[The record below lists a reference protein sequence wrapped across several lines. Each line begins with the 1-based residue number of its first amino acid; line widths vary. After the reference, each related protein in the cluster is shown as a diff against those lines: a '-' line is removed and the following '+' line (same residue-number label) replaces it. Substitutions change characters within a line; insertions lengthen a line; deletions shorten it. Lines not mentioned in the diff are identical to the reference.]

1 MKKFIIK
8 TFLISLPIILIG
20 ISIELFISFYPNTFN
35 TKAKYLTSNLE
46 NIEILF
52 LGSSHIQ
59 DGINPEF
66 IDVPSA
72 NVAYAQQDYQL
83 DNALYFK
90 YIDRLKNIDKV
101 VIELDYHSLEEKNDQ
116 DYFGLL
122 WYYRYY
128 DINLDDFKAYN
139 KLTMFYSNPKFFTNY
154 LKRTLNPFNEKNRI
168 NKFGF
173 MGNDSDVFKRLN
185 FDEKIIAE
193 TSIKRLKN
201 RHTSVSVANFKSNK
215 EILRSLIEDCW
226 ERNIQVIILKTP
238 QYVTYRNN
246 YNLERLERRDHL
258 IDSLSTIR
266 KIKIWDYEEDERF
279 GLTDFKNDDH
289 LNSKGAEKLSKII
302 NEELKNER
310 KLSTLPK

>member
-1 MKKFIIK
+1 MRKFIIK
-8 TFLISLPIILIG
+8 TFLISLPIILTG
-20 ISIELFISFYPNTFN
+20 VFIELFISFYPNTFN
-35 TKAKYLTSNLE
+35 TKAKYLTSNLD

-59 DGINPEF
+59 DDINPEF
-66 IDVPSA
+66 IDIPSA
-72 NVAYAQQDYQL
+72 NVAYSLQDYHL
-83 DNALYFK
+83 DSALYFK
-90 YIDRLKNIDKV
+90 YVERLKKIDKV
-101 VIELDYHSLEEKNDQ
+101 VIELDYHSLEEKNAQ

-128 DINLDDFKAYN
+128 DINLDNFKAYN
-139 KLTMFYSNPKFFTNY
+139 KFNLFYSNPKFFSNY

-173 MGNDSDVFKRLN
+173 LGNDSDVFKRMN

-201 RHTSVSVANFKSNK
+201 RHTSVSVDNFKSNK
-215 EILRSLIEDCW
+215 EILRLLIEDCF
-226 ERNIQVIILKTP
+226 ERNIQVILLKTP

-246 YNLERLERRDHL
+246 YNIERLKRRDSL
-258 IDSLSTIR
+258 VDSLLASG
-266 KIKIWDYEEDERF
+266 KIKLWDYEKDQRF
-279 GLTDFKNDDH
+279 GVTDFKNDDH

-302 NEELKNER
+302 NEELKN
-310 KLSTLPK
+310 